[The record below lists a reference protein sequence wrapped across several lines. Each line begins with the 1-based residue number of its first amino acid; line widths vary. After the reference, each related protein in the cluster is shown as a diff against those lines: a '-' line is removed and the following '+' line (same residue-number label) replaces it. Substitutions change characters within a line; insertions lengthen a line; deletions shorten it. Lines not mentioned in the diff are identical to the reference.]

1 MAKGG
6 RRGRWVG
13 RNLLLFPFVVLGLTD
28 FFFLM
33 SSQKPHRAGLRK
45 SPRQLPKSQF
55 VNISMPFFLPYS
67 KWQFPGAKACMDL
80 MILATGDLRVDA
92 SSLVAESSSQ
102 VTQTPLVG
110 WLLQHPHIPGLI
122 GPPWRPLFSIFCH
135 LLCG

>member
-1 MAKGG
+1 MYHHT
-6 RRGRWVG
+6 
-13 RNLLLFPFVVLGLTD
+13 LFMLFV
-28 FFFLM
+28 FLY
-33 SSQKPHRAGLRK
+33 SSFLYSNEFPKPHRAGLRK